1 MFTQFL
7 GNYLLQKGIVTQEQ
21 LFTAMSRLS
30 QTHIKL
36 GTIAIHESLMTANE
50 VDECL
55 YIQTRE
61 DKRFGEI
68 AIERGYLTEQQV
80 TDLLSRQTPDYILLG
95 QNLVE
100 DNVITYEDLER
111 IIFEY
116 KGDSELYD
124 LELDVENNE
133 AVNSIIEK
141 FFLLAEMPVN
151 AMNVMYLELMFNS
164 LIRFI
169 GEDFTPLTPMVLDE
183 FPITFGVSQAI
194 FSERDYIT
202 HIDSDRDT
210 AVAFASR
217 YAKEDFSEFN
227 EYVVAALEDFLNLHN
242 GLYVVNVSNEQSNS
256 AIALAP
262 PEVTEEGILIG
273 ANKCVDFPVAYPFGT
288 IHLIICY

>member
-21 LFTAMSRLS
+21 LFHAMSRLS

-68 AIERGYLTEQQV
+68 AVERGYLTDQQV
-80 TDLLSRQTPDYILLG
+80 ADLLSKQTPDYILLG
-95 QNLVE
+95 QTLVE

-116 KGDSELYD
+116 KGDTELYD
-124 LELDVENNE
+124 LELDIENNE
-133 AVNSIIEK
+133 AVYSIIEN
-141 FFLLAEMPVN
+141 FFLLAEMPVKTE
-151 AMNVMYLELMFNS
+151 NVMYLELMFNS

-169 GEDFTPLTPMVLDE
+169 GEDFTPLSPMVLE
-183 FPITFGVSQAI
+183 EYPITFGVSQSI
-194 FSERDYIT
+194 FSSMDYIT
-202 HIDSDRDT
+202 HIDCDRDT
-210 AVAFASR
+210 AVGFASR
-217 YAKEDFSEFN
+217 YAKEDFQEFN

-242 GLYVVNVSNEQSNS
+242 GLFIVNISNEQSNTN
-256 AIALAP
+256 IALAP
-262 PEVTEEGILIG
+262 PEITEDGVLIG
-273 ANKCVDFPVAYPFGT
+273 TNKCVDFPVAYPFGT